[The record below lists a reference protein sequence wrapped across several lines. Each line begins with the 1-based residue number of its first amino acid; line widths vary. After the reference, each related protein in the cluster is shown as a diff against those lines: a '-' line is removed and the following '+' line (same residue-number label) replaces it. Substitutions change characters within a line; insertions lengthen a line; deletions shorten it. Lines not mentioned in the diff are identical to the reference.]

1 MAGNKQMALADQEK
15 KHWAIRQSNILSITF
30 NGKEVFCNKF

>member
-15 KHWAIRQSNILSITF
+15 KALGHQAIEYSFHHL
-30 NGKEVFCNKF
+30 